1 VTGRGG
7 AMGRDKEGKRSKKG
21 ILALLLAAV
30 GAVVMVVKRRKG
42 GEEAGWEEAK
52 TDVS

>member
-1 VTGRGG
+1 V
-7 AMGRDKEGKRSKKG
+7 AKDKEGKRSKKG

-30 GAVVMVVKRRKG
+30 GAAVLAVKRRRG
-42 GEEAGWEEAK
+42 GEEPGWEEAK

>member
-1 VTGRGG
+1 
-7 AMGRDKEGKRSKKG
+7 MGRDKEGKRSKKG

-30 GAVVMVVKRRKG
+30 GAVVMVVKRPKG

>member
-1 VTGRGG
+1 V
-7 AMGRDKEGKRSKKG
+7 AKDKEGKRSKKG

-30 GAVVMVVKRRKG
+30 GAVAMIAKRRKG

>member
-1 VTGRGG
+1 
-7 AMGRDKEGKRSKKG
+7 MGRDKEGKKSKKG
-21 ILALLLAAV
+21 ILALLLAGI

-42 GEEAGWEEAK
+42 GEEPGWEEAK

>member
-1 VTGRGG
+1 
-7 AMGRDKEGKRSKKG
+7 MGRDNEGKRSKKG

-30 GAVVMVVKRRKG
+30 GAAVMVVKRRKG
-42 GEEAGWEEAK
+42 SEEAGWEEAK

>member
-1 VTGRGG
+1 M
-7 AMGRDKEGKRSKKG
+7 AKDKEGKRSKKG

-30 GAVVMVVKRRKG
+30 GAAVMVVKRRG
-42 GEEAGWEEAK
+42 RSEEPGWEEAK

>member
-1 VTGRGG
+1 M
-7 AMGRDKEGKRSKKG
+7 ARDKEGKKGKKG

-30 GAVVMVVKRRKG
+30 GAVVMVAKRRKG
-42 GEEAGWEEAK
+42 SEEPGWEEAK

>member
-1 VTGRGG
+1 V
-7 AMGRDKEGKRSKKG
+7 AKDKEGKRSKKG
-21 ILALLLAAV
+21 ILAVLLAAI
-30 GAVVMVVKRRKG
+30 GAAVMVVKRRKG

>member
-1 VTGRGG
+1 
-7 AMGRDKEGKRSKKG
+7 MGRDKEGKRSKKG

>member
-1 VTGRGG
+1 V
-7 AMGRDKEGKRSKKG
+7 AKDKEGKRSKKG
-21 ILALLLAAV
+21 ILAVLLAAV
-30 GAVVMVVKRRKG
+30 GAAVMVVKRRKS